1 MQRFYF
7 WKESNLLFL
16 DENIRFSI
24 NSKTTLWFFLFEI
37 IPLFVIT
44 STKTKLQS
52 NFNLQNFW
60 KKRFIVLVFV
70 SSFFIT
76 HSFDRRVFC
85 SYKIFCIK
93 KWLFYV
99 YSELFVH
106 IFFSFYVLCMLF
118 TQLHRKPIIYRFAVH
133 FGLALFYMNSPLPYW
148 N

>member
-1 MQRFYF
+1 M
-7 WKESNLLFL
+7 
-16 DENIRFSI
+16 I
-24 NSKTTLWFFLFEI
+24 FLFEI

-118 TQLHRKPIIYRFAVH
+118 IQPHRKPIIYRFAVH
-133 FGLALFYMNSPLPYW
+133 FGLAGPLLYEQPFTLLELVPAVGPGITIDNNNDKVSKIERYMFQ
-148 N
+148 